1 MPEPDSRAPH
11 ENAVLDRL
19 DELCRRLDRIEAA
32 LETLLSQQ
40 VQKDWYTT
48 DEVAEILD
56 KAPFTVREWCRL
68 GRVDADKRASGRGST
83 QEWIISHEELQRI
96 RNHGLLPLPTLRCF
110 D

>member
-1 MPEPDSRAPH
+1 M
-11 ENAVLDRL
+11 
-19 DELCRRLDRIEAA
+19 
-32 LETLLSQQ
+32 ETLLSQQ